1 MSRESC
7 ARSLFDLIIE
17 VNRNRIHGRL
27 QSLHWKRPKSRV
39 GPKARNPLHRDLR
52 KVAERLE
59 QRHIPGY
66 SDSISL
72 VQQIKQL
79 CDLMHDVDKVGAKT
93 DNGEQL
99 LKEVIIQSY
108 GICTSEGTQTLEE
121 TVTRHGFDPGEVT
134 SNKHIRQ
141 LNKIG
146 RYWGLCT
153 SMTDDSRRYPT
164 LFAYAQLRTLRP
176 YQGMNSYISFID
188 GQRAR
193 CLVHA
198 EMQIIAFYGNIRN
211 TSALVPRVIG
221 ASKSAC
227 YLCNLFIQLHGQFFI
242 TKTHGHLYERWNF
255 PDLADFKP
263 VERVNYRRVLSAMD
277 NELQAAYNREIRA
290 TRRRGHPMGSW
301 LTLPPARSLSPAPS
315 TISNSPSGENNDD
328 SAANGSIKSWAK
340 SPLRGGEGPKS
351 GFRTI
356 AASLSTGRGMQPIPA
371 TSPAPPSN
379 PLYNLPSDSRIPPAL
394 SPPKNQSTEATTTQ
408 SRAQAQPLGALNPVL
423 SIKNTPK
430 VPGTP
435 EEPQTFPA
443 SEPYLTAQA
452 HRQTPPHPFSPLLSS
467 PPSTSLSRELPTHH
481 NVLPCKPIHILMGK
495 LSLTLEIEEPTRGTA
510 AIMRRDSRSS
520 RIRDGVPLIDVGEMK
535 EGEVRELEC
544 NGDGEGMSLNLR
556 YGKEVVDIVLRWV

>member
-1 MSRESC
+1 
-7 ARSLFDLIIE
+7 
-17 VNRNRIHGRL
+17 
-27 QSLHWKRPKSRV
+27 
-39 GPKARNPLHRDLR
+39 
-52 KVAERLE
+52 
-59 QRHIPGY
+59 
-66 SDSISL
+66 
-72 VQQIKQL
+72 
-79 CDLMHDVDKVGAKT
+79 MHNVDKVGAKT
-93 DNGEQL
+93 DDGEQL

-108 GICTSEGTQTLEE
+108 SICTSEGTRTLEE
-121 TVTRHGFDPGEVT
+121 TVTRHGFAPGEVT

-164 LFAYAQLRTLRP
+164 LFSNAQLKPLRP
-176 YQGMNSYISFID
+176 YQGMNSYISFIN

-198 EMQIIAFYGNIRN
+198 EMQIIAFYGNIHN

-315 TISNSPSGENNDD
+315 TISNSLSGENNDG
-328 SAANGSIKSWAK
+328 SAANGSIISWAK
-340 SPLRGGEGPKS
+340 RPLQGGEGPKS
-351 GFRTI
+351 GFSSI
-356 AASLSTGRGMQPIPA
+356 AASLSTGPGMQPIQA
-371 TSPAPPSN
+371 SSAAPPSN
-379 PLYNLPSDSRIPPAL
+379 PLYNLRSDSQIPLAP
-394 SPPKNQSTEATTTQ
+394 SPPQTQSTEAAITP
-408 SRAQAQPLGALNPVL
+408 SRAQAGPLGALNPML
-423 SIKNTPK
+423 SIKNTLK

-435 EEPQTFPA
+435 EEPPTFPA
-443 SEPYLTAQA
+443 SQPYITTQA
-452 HRQTPPHPFSPLLSS
+452 HRQTPTTLFSPLLPS
-467 PPSTSLSRELPTHH
+467 PPSTSLSREFPAHH
-481 NVLPCKPIHILMGK
+481 NVLPTKPIHTLIGK
-495 LSLTLEIEEPTRGTA
+495 LSLTIEIEAPTRGTV
-510 AIMRRDSRSS
+510 AIMRRDSSSS
-520 RIRDGVPLIDVGEMK
+520 RSRDGVRLVDVGEMK

-544 NGDGEGMSLNLR
+544 NRDEERMSLNLR
-556 YGKEVVDIVLRWV
+556 YGKEVVDIVLGWV

>member
-7 ARSLFDLIIE
+7 ARSLFDLVIE
-17 VNRNRIHGRL
+17 VNKNRIHGRL

-59 QRHIPGY
+59 QRHIPGDG
-66 SDSISL
+66 DSISL
-72 VQQIKQL
+72 VQQIKHL
-79 CDLMHDVDKVGAKT
+79 CDMMHDVDKIGAKT

-99 LKEVIIQSY
+99 MKEVIIKSY

-153 SMTDDSRRYPT
+153 SMTGDSRRYST
-164 LFAYAQLRTLRP
+164 LFANARLRPLRP
-176 YQGMNSYISFID
+176 YQGMNSHISFID

-290 TRRRGHPMGSW
+290 TRRRGLPMGSW

-315 TISNSPSGENNDD
+315 TISNSLSGENRNG
-328 SAANGSIKSWAK
+328 SAANGSIISCAK
-340 SPLRGGEGPKS
+340 SPLQGEEGPRA
-351 GFRTI
+351 GFSTI
-356 AASLSTGRGMQPIPA
+356 AASLSTGRGMRPIQA

-379 PLYNLPSDSRIPPAL
+379 PVYKLRSDSQIPPAP
-394 SPPKNQSTEATTTQ
+394 SPPQTQSTEAAITQ
-408 SRAQAQPLGALNPVL
+408 SRAQAVPLEALNPAL
-423 SIKNTPK
+423 SIKNTLK

-435 EEPQTFPA
+435 EEAPTFPA
-443 SEPYLTAQA
+443 SEPYLTTQA
-452 HRQTPPHPFSPLLSS
+452 HGQTSPPPLSPSLPS
-467 PPSTSLSRELPTHH
+467 PPSTSLSRKFPTYH
-481 NVLPCKPIHILMGK
+481 NVLPTRPIHILIGK
-495 LSLTLEIEEPTRGTA
+495 LSLTIEIEEPARGTA
-510 AIMRRDSRSS
+510 AIMQRDSSGRSN
-520 RIRDGVPLIDVGEMK
+520 RDGVPIVDIGEMK
-535 EGEVRELEC
+535 EGEVRELKC
-544 NGDGEGMSLNLR
+544 NRDGEVVTFNLQ
-556 YGKEVVDIVLRWV
+556 YGKEVVDIELGWV

>member
-1 MSRESC
+1 
-7 ARSLFDLIIE
+7 
-17 VNRNRIHGRL
+17 
-27 QSLHWKRPKSRV
+27 
-39 GPKARNPLHRDLR
+39 
-52 KVAERLE
+52 
-59 QRHIPGY
+59 
-66 SDSISL
+66 
-72 VQQIKQL
+72 
-79 CDLMHDVDKVGAKT
+79 MHNVDKVGAKT
-93 DNGEQL
+93 DDGEQL

-108 GICTSEGTQTLEE
+108 CICTSEGTRTLEE

-164 LFAYAQLRTLRP
+164 LFINAQIKPLRP

-255 PDLADFKP
+255 PNLADFKP
-263 VERVNYRRVLSAMD
+263 EERVKYCRVLSAMD
-277 NELQAAYNREIRA
+277 NELQAAYKREIRA

-315 TISNSPSGENNDD
+315 TISHSLSGENN
-328 SAANGSIKSWAK
+328 NGSVANRSIISRAK
-340 SPLRGGEGPKS
+340 SLLQGEEGRKPGS
-351 GFRTI
+351 SNI
-356 AASLSTGRGMQPIPA
+356 AASLSTGRGMQPIQA

-379 PLYNLPSDSRIPPAL
+379 PLYNLRSDSRIAPAP
-394 SPPKNQSTEATTTQ
+394 SPPQTQSTEAATTQ
-408 SRAQAQPLGALNPVL
+408 PRAQAEPPGALNPVL
-423 SIKNTPK
+423 SIKNTLK

-435 EEPQTFPA
+435 EEAPTFRA
-443 SEPYLTAQA
+443 SEPNLTVQA
-452 HRQTPPHPFSPLLSS
+452 HRQTPSPRFSPLPPS
-467 PPSTSLSRELPTHH
+467 PPYTSLSLEFPTYH
-481 NVLPCKPIHILMGK
+481 NVLPSKPIHILIGK
-495 LSLTLEIEEPTRGTA
+495 LSLTIEIEEPTRGTA
-510 AIMRRDSRSS
+510 AIMRRDSSSS
-520 RIRDGVPLIDVGEMK
+520 RSRDDVPLVDVGKMK
-535 EGEVRELEC
+535 EGELRELEC
-544 NGDGEGMSLNLR
+544 NKDGEAMSLELR
-556 YGKEVVDIVLRWV
+556 YGKEMVDVVLGWL

>member
-1 MSRESC
+1 MSRDSC
-7 ARSLFDLIIE
+7 ARSLFDLVIE
-17 VNRNRIHGRL
+17 VNKNRIHGRL

-39 GPKARNPLHRDLR
+39 GPKARNPLYRDLR

-59 QRHIPGY
+59 QRHTPGY

-72 VQQIKQL
+72 VQQIKHL

-93 DNGEQL
+93 DDGEQL
-99 LKEVIIQSY
+99 LKELIIQSY

-164 LFAYAQLRTLRP
+164 LFANAQLRPIRP
-176 YQGMNSYISFID
+176 YQGMNSYISFIE

-198 EMQIIAFYGNIRN
+198 EMQIIAYYGNIRN

-263 VERVNYRRVLSAMD
+263 VERVNYLRVLSAMD

-290 TRRRGHPMGSW
+290 NRRRGHPMGSW

-315 TISNSPSGENNDD
+315 TISNSLSGENKDG
-328 SAANGSIKSWAK
+328 SAANGSIKTLAK
-340 SPLRGGEGPKS
+340 SPLQGKEGPKA
-351 GFRTI
+351 GFNTI
-356 AASLSTGRGMQPIPA
+356 AASLSTGRGMQPIQA

-379 PLYNLPSDSRIPPAL
+379 PPYNLRSDSQIPPAP
-394 SPPKNQSTEATTTQ
+394 SPSQTQSTEAANAQ
-408 SRAQAQPLGALNPVL
+408 SRAQAVPLGALNYAL
-423 SIKNTPK
+423 SIKNTLK

-435 EEPQTFPA
+435 EDPPTFPA
-443 SEPYLTAQA
+443 SEPYLTTQE
-452 HRQTPPHPFSPLLSS
+452 HSQTPPPPLSPSLPSRL
-467 PPSTSLSRELPTHH
+467 STSLSQKFPTYH
-481 NVLPCKPIHILMGK
+481 NVLPTRPIHILIGK
-495 LSLTLEIEEPTRGTA
+495 LSLTIEIEDPARGIA
-510 AIMRRDSRSS
+510 AIMRKDSSGGGS
-520 RIRDGVPLIDVGEMK
+520 RNSVPLVDVGEMK
-535 EGEVRELEC
+535 EGEVRHLEC
-544 NGDGEGMSLNLR
+544 NRDGDVVSFNLR
-556 YGKEVVDIVLRWV
+556 YGKEVVDIELGWV

>member
-1 MSRESC
+1 M
-7 ARSLFDLIIE
+7 FDLIIE
-17 VNRNRIHGRL
+17 VNQNRIHGRL

-66 SDSISL
+66 SESISL
-72 VQQIKQL
+72 VQQIKHL
-79 CDLMHDVDKVGAKT
+79 CDLMHNIDKVGAKT
-93 DNGEQL
+93 DDGEQL

-108 GICTSEGTQTLEE
+108 GICTSEGTHTLEE

-146 RYWGLCT
+146 RYWGLCM

-164 LFAYAQLRTLRP
+164 LFTNAQLKPLRP
-176 YQGMNSYISFID
+176 YQGMNSYISSID

-315 TISNSPSGENNDD
+315 TISNSLSGENNDG
-328 SAANGSIKSWAK
+328 SAANCSIISRAK
-340 SPLRGGEGPKS
+340 SSLQGGEGPKP
-351 GFRTI
+351 GFSTI
-356 AASLSTGRGMQPIPA
+356 AASLSTGRGMQPIQA

-379 PLYNLPSDSRIPPAL
+379 PLYNLRSDSRIPPAP
-394 SPPKNQSTEATTTQ
+394 SPPQTQFTEAATTQ
-408 SRAQAQPLGALNPVL
+408 SRAQAEPLGALNPML
-423 SIKNTPK
+423 SIKNTLE
-430 VPGTP
+430 VLGTP
-435 EEPQTFPA
+435 EEPPTFPA
-443 SEPYLTAQA
+443 PEPYLTAQA
-452 HRQTPPHPFSPLLSS
+452 HRQTPSPPFSLPS
-467 PPSTSLSRELPTHH
+467 PPSTSLSLEFPTHH
-481 NVLPCKPIHILMGK
+481 NVLPTKPIHILIGK
-495 LSLTLEIEEPTRGTA
+495 LSLTIEIEEPTRGTA
-510 AIMRRDSRSS
+510 AIMRKDSSGSRS
-520 RIRDGVPLIDVGEMK
+520 RDDVPLVDVGEMK

-544 NGDGEGMSLNLR
+544 HKGGEGMSLKLR
-556 YGKEVVDIVLRWV
+556 YGKEVVDIVLGWV

>member
-1 MSRESC
+1 
-7 ARSLFDLIIE
+7 
-17 VNRNRIHGRL
+17 
-27 QSLHWKRPKSRV
+27 
-39 GPKARNPLHRDLR
+39 
-52 KVAERLE
+52 
-59 QRHIPGY
+59 
-66 SDSISL
+66 
-72 VQQIKQL
+72 
-79 CDLMHDVDKVGAKT
+79 MHNIDKVGAKT
-93 DNGEQL
+93 DDGEQL

-108 GICTSEGTQTLEE
+108 GICTSEGTHTLEE

-164 LFAYAQLRTLRP
+164 LFTNAQLKPLRP
-176 YQGMNSYISFID
+176 YQGMNSYISSID

-315 TISNSPSGENNDD
+315 TISNSLSGENNDG
-328 SAANGSIKSWAK
+328 SAANCSIISRAE
-340 SPLRGGEGPKS
+340 SSLQGGEGPKP
-351 GFRTI
+351 GFSTI
-356 AASLSTGRGMQPIPA
+356 AASSSTGRGMQPTQA

-379 PLYNLPSDSRIPPAL
+379 PLYNLRSDSRIPPAP
-394 SPPKNQSTEATTTQ
+394 SPPQTQFTEAATTQ
-408 SRAQAQPLGALNPVL
+408 SRAQAEPLGALNPML
-423 SIKNTPK
+423 SIKNTLE
-430 VPGTP
+430 VLGTP
-435 EEPQTFPA
+435 EEPPTFPA
-443 SEPYLTAQA
+443 PEPYLTAQA
-452 HRQTPPHPFSPLLSS
+452 HRQTPSPPFSLPS
-467 PPSTSLSRELPTHH
+467 PPSTSLSLEFPTHH
-481 NVLPCKPIHILMGK
+481 NVLPTKPIHILIGK
-495 LSLTLEIEEPTRGTA
+495 LSLTIEIEEPTRGTA
-510 AIMRRDSRSS
+510 AIMRRDSSGSRS
-520 RIRDGVPLIDVGEMK
+520 RDDVPLVDVGEMK

-544 NGDGEGMSLNLR
+544 NKGGEGMSLKLR
-556 YGKEVVDIVLRWV
+556 YGKEVVDIVLGWV